1 MMLPRKKQRN
11 TIMKRRIQK
20 ITPLVGLLLW
30 VGMSSLVWGQAQPM
44 NSGNDDVRNIF
55 LKGRESYEAPPVSTE
70 PVNGAPAA
78 APSKKSGTARTRSV
92 VFAPN
97 AEIVKRE
104 SKAEARAKEES
115 ANTRKTTATP
125 PVTPPPSRMPL
136 PLPGQNLALGYT
148 LFKRETD
155 GQWMRV
161 DASQTFKA
169 GDNVRFTLETSVP
182 GYLYVLLR
190 KSEDGTATLL
200 FPHPQLVK
208 GNNYLE
214 AHRLQEMPSSQAAND
229 QWFVLEGGA
238 GAETLFFVF
247 SRKPLPMIPAR
258 EMLVAY
264 CQDEPTECTKLKPFI
279 WNWLAARQNRPT
291 LTMTNPTYGQKL
303 LPDEVTSIKQGIRLK
318 LKAPL
323 PAVMT
328 MLANKSSEPDEDLI
342 VTKVTLTHR

>member
-1 MMLPRKKQRN
+1 MVRFPRTKQRN
-11 TIMKRRIQK
+11 KFMTRRFQIMTQ
-20 ITPLVGLLLW
+20 LVGLLW
-30 VGMSSLVWGQAQPM
+30 LVVFASVAFGQTPPVNAV
-44 NSGNDDVRNIF
+44 NDDVRNVF
-55 LKGRESYEAPPVSTE
+55 LKGRESYDAPLATTENPVSS
-70 PVNGAPAA
+70 VPATK
-78 APSKKSGTARTRSV
+78 PGRNRSV

-104 SKAEARAKEES
+104 TKSESRAKDES
-115 ANTRKTTATP
+115 ANSRKTTSATP
-125 PVTPPPSRMPL
+125 AVPPPSRMPL

-148 LFKRETD
+148 LFKREAD

-161 DASQTFKA
+161 DASQTFRE
-169 GDNVRFTLETSVP
+169 GDSVRFTLETSVP
-182 GYLYVLLR
+182 GYLYVLHR
-190 KSEDGTATLL
+190 KSDDGTATLL

-214 AHRLQEMPSSQAAND
+214 AHRLQEMPSSQAAGD
-229 QWFVLEGGA
+229 QWFTIEGGA
-238 GAETLFFVF
+238 GVETLFFVF

-291 LTMTNPTYGQKL
+291 VTMTNPTYGQKL
-303 LPDEVTSIKQGIRLK
+303 LPDEITSIKHGARLK

-328 MLANKSSEPDEDLI
+328 MLANKSSDPDEDLI
-342 VTKVTLTHR
+342 VTKVTLTHK

>member
-1 MMLPRKKQRN
+1 
-11 TIMKRRIQK
+11 MKHRLQK
-20 ITPLVGLLLW
+20 MTPLMGLLL
-30 VGMSSLVWGQAQPM
+30 LVSMNAIALGQAQPA
-44 NSGNDDVRNIF
+44 NPDNDDVRNVF
-55 LKGRESYEAPPVSTE
+55 LKGRESYDVPP
-70 PVNGAPAA
+70 APAA
-78 APSKKSGTARTRSV
+78 NKVTAVATPKNSLPGRTRAAT
-92 VFAPN
+92 FEPN

-104 SKAEARAKEES
+104 TKTEARAKEES
-115 ANTRKTTATP
+115 SSTRKTAASLPATP
-125 PVTPPPSRMPL
+125 PPARM

-148 LFKRETD
+148 LFKRESD

-161 DASQTFKA
+161 DASQTFRE
-169 GDNVRFTLETSVP
+169 GDSVRFMLESSVP
-182 GYLYVLLR
+182 GYLYVLHR

-200 FPHPQLVK
+200 FPHAQLSK
-208 GNNYLE
+208 GNNFIE
-214 AHRLQEMPSSQAAND
+214 AHRLQEMPSSQAATE
-229 QWFVLEGGA
+229 QWFTIDGGA

-279 WNWLAARQNRPT
+279 WNWLATRQNRPT

-303 LPDEVTSIKQGIRLK
+303 SPDELTAIKLGARMK

-328 MLANKSSEPDEDLI
+328 MLANKATEPDEDLI
-342 VTKVTLTHR
+342 VTKVTLTHK

>member
-1 MMLPRKKQRN
+1 M
-11 TIMKRRIQK
+11 T
-20 ITPLVGLLLW
+20 V
-30 VGMSSLVWGQAQPM
+30 
-44 NSGNDDVRNIF
+44 
-55 LKGRESYEAPPVSTE
+55 
-70 PVNGAPAA
+70 
-78 APSKKSGTARTRSV
+78 APSKKSGIARTRSV
-92 VFAPN
+92 VLAPN

-104 SKAEARAKEES
+104 SKAEQRAKEES
-115 ANTRKTTATP
+115 ANTRKTTATS
-125 PVTPPPSRMPL
+125 PPPPARLPL
-136 PLPGQNLALGYT
+136 PVPGQNLALGYT
-148 LFKRETD
+148 LFKRETN

-161 DASQTFKA
+161 DASQTFRA

-182 GYLYVLLR
+182 GHLYVLLR

-200 FPHPQLVK
+200 FPHPQLAK

-214 AHRLQEMPSSQAAND
+214 AHRLQEMPTNQTGLE
-229 QWFVLEGGA
+229 QWFTIDGGA
-238 GAETLFFVF
+238 GTETLFFVF

-291 LTMTNPTYGQKL
+291 VTMTNPNYGQKL
-303 LPDEVTSIKQGIRLK
+303 LPEEITSIKQGLRLK

-328 MLANKSSEPDEDLI
+328 MLANKSSDPDEDLI
-342 VTKVTLTHR
+342 VTKVTLTHK

>member
-1 MMLPRKKQRN
+1 M
-11 TIMKRRIQK
+11 TRRFQMIAR
-20 ITPLVGLLLW
+20 LVGLLMLAG
-30 VGMSSLVWGQAQPM
+30 VSSLAFGQAQPV
-44 NSGNDDVRNIF
+44 NPVNDDVRNVF
-55 LKGRESYEAPPVSTE
+55 LKGRDSYETPPASTE
-70 PVNGAPAA
+70 PVSSV
-78 APSKKSGTARTRSV
+78 PSVPTTKSATPGRKRSIM
-92 VFAPN
+92 FEPN
-97 AEIVKRE
+97 AEIVKRD
-104 SKAEARAKEES
+104 SKAETRVKEEPS
-115 ANTRKTTATP
+115 STRKTTSSLPATP
-125 PVTPPPSRMPL
+125 PTTRM

-161 DASQTFKA
+161 DASQTFRE
-169 GDNVRFTLETSVP
+169 GDSVRFTLETSVP

-190 KSEDGTATLL
+190 KADDGTANLL
-200 FPHPQLVK
+200 FPHPQLAK

-214 AHRLQEMPSSQAAND
+214 AHRLQEMPSSQAATD
-229 QWFVLEGGA
+229 QWFVLDGGA

-303 LPDEVTSIKQGIRLK
+303 LPDEVTSIKQGVRLK

-342 VTKVTLTHR
+342 VTKVTLTHK

>member
-1 MMLPRKKQRN
+1 MNRRFQMMTQ
-11 TIMKRRIQK
+11 
-20 ITPLVGLLLW
+20 LVGLLLLA
-30 VGMSSLVWGQAQPM
+30 GGSSLAFGQPPSVNPA
-44 NSGNDDVRNIF
+44 SEDVRNVF
-55 LKGRESYEAPPVSTE
+55 LKGRESYEAPPASTDTLNSAPAVSTTK
-70 PVNGAPAA
+70 GA
-78 APSKKSGTARTRSV
+78 APPRKRSLT
-92 VFAPN
+92 FEPN

-104 SKAEARAKEES
+104 SKAEPRAKEES
-115 ANTRKTTATP
+115 ASARKTTSSLPATP
-125 PVTPPPSRMPL
+125 PTTRMPI

-161 DASQTFKA
+161 DASQTFRA
-169 GDNVRFTLETSVP
+169 GDSVRFTLETSVP

-190 KSEDGTATLL
+190 KADDGAANLL
-200 FPHPQLVK
+200 FPHPQLAK

-214 AHRLQEMPSSQAAND
+214 AHRLQEMPSSQAATD
-229 QWFVLEGGA
+229 QWFVLDGGA

-303 LPDEVTSIKQGIRLK
+303 LPDEVTSIKQGVRLK

-328 MLANKSSEPDEDLI
+328 MLVNKSSEPDEDLI
-342 VTKVTLTHR
+342 VTKVTLTHK

>member
-1 MMLPRKKQRN
+1 MMFLPRTKQRN
-11 TIMKRRIQK
+11 AVMSRLQKFIQC
-20 ITPLVGLLLW
+20 ICLLLLA
-30 VGMSSLVWGQAQPM
+30 GTNSIAFGQSPPV
-44 NSGNDDVRNIF
+44 NSVNDDVRHIF
-55 LKGRESYEAPPVSTE
+55 LKGRESYEAPPVNPELANST
-70 PVNGAPAA
+70 PAVT
-78 APSKKSGTARTRSV
+78 PSKKPGTDRTRSV
-92 VFAPN
+92 VLAPN

-104 SKAEARAKEES
+104 SKAEQRAKEES
-115 ANTRKTTATP
+115 ANTRKTTSAA
-125 PVTPPPSRMPL
+125 PVTPPPSRLPL

-148 LFKRETD
+148 LFKREAD

-161 DASQTFKA
+161 DASQIFRA
-169 GDNVRFTLETSVP
+169 GDNVRFTLETSIP

-200 FPHPQLVK
+200 FPHPQLAK

-214 AHRLQEMPSSQAAND
+214 AHRLQEMPTSQTANE
-229 QWFVLEGGA
+229 QWFTIEGGA
-238 GAETLFFVF
+238 GTETLFFVF

-291 LTMTNPTYGQKL
+291 VTMTNPNYGQKL
-303 LPDEVTSIKQGIRLK
+303 LPEEMTSLKQGVRLK

-328 MLANKSSEPDEDLI
+328 MLANKSSDPDEDLI
-342 VTKVTLTHR
+342 VTKVTLTHK

>member
-1 MMLPRKKQRN
+1 MTLLPRTKQRN
-11 TIMKRRIQK
+11 TFMMRRFQMM
-20 ITPLVGLLLW
+20 TRLVGLLLLI
-30 VGMSSLVWGQAQPM
+30 GFGSIAFGQTPPA
-44 NSGNDDVRNIF
+44 NAVNDDVRNVF
-55 LKGRESYEAPPVSTE
+55 LKGRESYDAPPASPEST
-70 PVNGAPAA
+70 VPAVPA
-78 APSKKSGTARTRSV
+78 TKTGRNRSV
-92 VFAPN
+92 VLAVPN

-104 SKAEARAKEES
+104 TKAESRPKEEP
-115 ANTRKTTATP
+115 ANSRKTTSTAPAAP
-125 PVTPPPSRMPL
+125 PASRMPL
-136 PLPGQNLALGYT
+136 PVPGQNLALGYT

-161 DASQTFKA
+161 DASQTFRA
-169 GDNVRFTLETSVP
+169 GDSVRFTLETSVP

-190 KSEDGTATLL
+190 KTDDGTATLL

-214 AHRLQEMPSSQAAND
+214 AHRLQEMPSSQAASD
-229 QWFVLEGGA
+229 QWFTIEGGA
-238 GAETLFFVF
+238 GTETLFFVF
-247 SRKPLPMIPAR
+247 ARKPLPMIPAR

-291 LTMTNPTYGQKL
+291 VTMTNPSYGQKL
-303 LPDEVTSIKQGIRLK
+303 LPDEITSIKHGARLK

-328 MLANKSSEPDEDLI
+328 MLANKSSDPDEDLI